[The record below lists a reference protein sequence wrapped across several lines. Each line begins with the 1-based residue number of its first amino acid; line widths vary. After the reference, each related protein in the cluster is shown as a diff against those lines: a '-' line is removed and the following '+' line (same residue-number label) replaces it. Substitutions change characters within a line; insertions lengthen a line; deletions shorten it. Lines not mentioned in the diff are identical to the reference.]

1 MPPLPPLS
9 SLSVHL
15 TFPRRYCA
23 PPAPAGRLPG
33 YRSGHTRR
41 GVTCDSWQKEAAV
54 AVAAVAVAAAA
65 AASAG
70 AVEGAKA
77 VVKRPQLQLP
87 WCRLLQQR

>member
-23 PPAPAGRLPG
+23 PPAPAGRLKG
-33 YRSGHTRR
+33 YRSGHTSR
-41 GVTCDSWQKEAAV
+41 GVTCEAWQKEAA
-54 AVAAVAVAAAA
+54 AAVAVVAAA

-77 VVKRPQLQLP
+77 VVKRPQLKRP
-87 WCRLLQQR
+87 WIRLLQQR